1 MWLLLSFG
9 TRSAPA
15 SSRRGKSELIRRGL
29 LIQANKLVICAY
41 GDPLRLETRSC
52 SIGKVWPRMG
62 VRGMGNRDHWR
73 DRIRDSARQPIEPT
87 AIPNIPAL
95 ARKGFRIS
103 SGNFAMFAAI
113 RRA

>member
-1 MWLLLSFG
+1 MHSAANSRNRVDGSEPSKMWLLLSFG

-62 VRGMGNRDHWR
+62 VRGMGN
-73 DRIRDSARQPIEPT
+73 PGP
-87 AIPNIPAL
+87 L
-95 ARKGFRIS
+95 ARPDSRLGPPANRTNRHPEYS
-103 SGNFAMFAAI
+103 
-113 RRA
+113 RPRA

>member
-1 MWLLLSFG
+1 MHSAANSRNRVDGSEPSKMWLLLSFG

-62 VRGMGNRDHWR
+62 VRGMGN
-73 DRIRDSARQPIEPT
+73 PGP
-87 AIPNIPAL
+87 L
-95 ARKGFRIS
+95 ARPDARLGPPANRTNRHPEYS
-103 SGNFAMFAAI
+103 
-113 RRA
+113 RPRA